1 MKIINLK
8 HPYQQ
13 EEIIDKELVLALG
26 FFDGVHRGHQEVIK
40 TAVNL
45 ANEKG
50 LPSAVLTFNHT
61 PRLVYE
67 KIHPYRYTYLSIY
80 ERKMELL
87 KALGVDYVYIS
98 EFTYAF
104 GHQKPQEFVDK
115 YIVGLGAKV
124 VVAGFDYTYGPKA
137 IANMETLENHAKN
150 RFEIINIPKQVVNN
164 DKIASTSIRHYLRL
178 GKLEKA
184 NKELGYVYQT
194 RGIVI
199 NGLKRGSTKLGYP
212 TANIASD
219 FEQTIPG
226 IGVYAVELWVQGN
239 WYYGMASI
247 GYNITFDD
255 VEDLSV
261 EVYILDFDKM
271 IYGEKVKIKWHHYLR
286 EEVKF
291 SSLEELISQLDQDL
305 IDTQKYFKEQNFS
318 TR

>member
-8 HPYQQ
+8 HPYSK
-13 EEIIDKELVLALG
+13 EEIINKELVLALG

-40 TAVNL
+40 TAVEL
-45 ANEKG
+45 ANERG
-50 LPSAVLTFNHT
+50 FFSAVLTFNHT

-67 KIHPYRYTYLSIY
+67 KIHPQRYTYLSIY
-80 ERKMELL
+80 KRKMELL
-87 KALGVDYVYIS
+87 KNLGIDYVYIS

-104 GHQKPQEFVDK
+104 GHQSPQEFVDN

-124 VVAGFDYTYGPKA
+124 VVAGFDYTYGPKDM
-137 IANMETLENHAKN
+137 ANMDTLVNHAKD
-150 RFEIINIPKQVVNN
+150 RFEIIKIPKQVVNN
-164 DKIASTSIRHYLRL
+164 DKIASTSIRQYLHL
-178 GKLEKA
+178 GQLEKA
-184 NKELGYVYQT
+184 NKELGYIYQT
-194 RGIVI
+194 HGIVI

-219 FEQTIPG
+219 WEQTLPG
-226 IGVYAVELWVQGN
+226 IGVYVVEFWVQGN

-271 IYGEKVKIKWHHYLR
+271 IYGESVKIKWHHYLR
-286 EEVKF
+286 GEEKF
-291 SSLEELISQLDQDL
+291 PSIEKLISQLDQDL
-305 IDTQKYFKEQNFS
+305 IDTRNYFKEKIN
-318 TR
+318 